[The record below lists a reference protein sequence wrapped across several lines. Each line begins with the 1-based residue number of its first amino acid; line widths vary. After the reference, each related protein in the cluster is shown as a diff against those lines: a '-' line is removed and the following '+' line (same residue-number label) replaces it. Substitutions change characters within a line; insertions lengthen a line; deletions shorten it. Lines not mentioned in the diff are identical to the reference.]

1 MRRDRTEENA
11 ESRTKEKCEHG
22 LLRRCLLI
30 AVGLILGINVYLWNA
45 RSLGGNQLPMPF
57 GYGMAVVLSGS
68 MEPALKVDDL
78 ILVRETDQYEVG
90 DIVVYQSGYEL
101 IVHRIV
107 FMDGNEIVTQGDANS
122 AADSPIV
129 REAVKGIVSA
139 RIPFVGK
146 LAGLLKKPVGI
157 MLVLVCAFLLVELSF
172 RREKRMD
179 DEKLDAIKEEIRRLK
194 KDQERNQEEN
204 QENGQ

>member
-11 ESRTKEKCEHG
+11 ESRTKEKREHG

-30 AVGLILGINVYLWNA
+30 VAGLILGINIYLWNA

-57 GYGMAVVLSGS
+57 GCGMSVVLSGS
-68 MEPALKVDDL
+68 MEPTLKVNDL

-122 AADSPIV
+122 AADSPID
-129 REAVKGIVSA
+129 REAVKGIVRA

-146 LAGLLKKPVGI
+146 LVGFLKKPVGI
-157 MLVLVCAFLLVELSF
+157 LLVLVCAFLLVELSF
-172 RREKRMD
+172 WREKRMD
-179 DEKLDAIKEEIRRLK
+179 DENLDAIKEEIRRLK
-194 KDQERNQEEN
+194 KEQKKDQ
-204 QENGQ
+204 